1 MTGYVILTCKF
12 HKEDRNWVGFCDELG
27 TSDFGRTLDEAKKR
41 LQEAIVLHLNTLEDV
56 GERKRFF
63 EENGIEIYKYRPK
76 TQTVNVET
84 NSDTFVT
91 SCIET
96 VGELAPA

>member
-12 HKEDRNWVGFCDELG
+12 RKEDRYWVGVCDELG
-27 TSDFGRTLDEAKKR
+27 TSDFGRTLDEAQKR
-41 LQEAIVLHLNTLEDV
+41 LQEAIELHLNTLEDV

-63 EENGIEIYKYRPK
+63 EENGIKIYSYKPS

-84 NSDTFVT
+84 DSDTFVT

-96 VGELAPA
+96 VGEFAPA